1 MSSVQV
7 PTTMARVNMTIA
19 NNGTWMDA
27 FQIGTPGDL
36 TWSFTGQNFRVDVKA
51 DRLSSIPLLTLS
63 TPLGTIVVDDPI
75 QRVLHF
81 NVSEQI
87 LAAANLVPGEYW
99 YDLVMYDASSPSVRV
114 PLMGGKLKVKLGITG
129 G

>member
-1 MSSVQV
+1 MPTVQV
-7 PTTMARVNMTIA
+7 PTTMARVDMTIA
-19 NNGTWMDA
+19 NNGTWQDA
-27 FQIGTPGDL
+27 YQIGTPGDL
-36 TWSFTGQNFRVDVKA
+36 TWSFTGQNFRVDIKA
-51 DRLSSIPLLTLS
+51 DRFATPPLLTVS
-63 TPLGTIVVDDPI
+63 TPLGTIVVDDAI

-87 LAAANLVPGEYW
+87 LAAANLVPGDYW
-99 YDLVMYDASSPSVRV
+99 YDLIMYDGSVPSVRV

>member
-1 MSSVQV
+1 
-7 PTTMARVNMTIA
+7 
-19 NNGTWMDA
+19 MDA